1 MATKNKDININKVK
15 TNIKNKKTKMPEINN
30 EMLEMN
36 NDLIYTTMYATIY
49 GESLKAHENIQKN
62 YPNIKNDMKKLKI
75 LKNMKKENPDMS
87 EKEMIAHAYTIALM
101 THITSL

>member
-15 TNIKNKKTKMPEINN
+15 TNIKNKKTKMPEMDN
-30 EMLEMN
+30 EMD

-62 YPNIKNDMKKLKI
+62 YPNIKTDMKKLKI